1 MGGSRINLSK
11 KITTILQKT
20 IGIDL
25 ALVLI
30 CATLLLIFAL
40 TLPDGN
46 ILRVLFGLPFL
57 LFLPGYSLV
66 STLWV
71 RKDELDGL
79 ERTALSL
86 GLSIVIM
93 PLAGLGLNYTP
104 WGITLT
110 SVVITLYALIIIM
123 VGIAWLR
130 RSKLNSEER
139 FVLKM
144 GFFFDPLKEMSSTD
158 KLMAIIVGIVIIIGT
173 GLLLYIGTHPP
184 VEQYTELYILDENGA
199 TENYPTRLE
208 VNEDASIIIGVVCHE
223 HKNTTYSTVVRLVP
237 ESGMNRTLAKFN
249 FSLDN
254 EEKWQRPFDFNVS
267 ESGRFMLLIELFKEG
282 NSSPYAS
289 NHLWIEVTD

>member
-1 MGGSRINLSK
+1 M
-11 KITTILQKT
+11 
-20 IGIDL
+20 
-25 ALVLI
+25 
-30 CATLLLIFAL
+30 
-40 TLPDGN
+40 
-46 ILRVLFGLPFL
+46 
-57 LFLPGYSLV
+57 PGYSLV